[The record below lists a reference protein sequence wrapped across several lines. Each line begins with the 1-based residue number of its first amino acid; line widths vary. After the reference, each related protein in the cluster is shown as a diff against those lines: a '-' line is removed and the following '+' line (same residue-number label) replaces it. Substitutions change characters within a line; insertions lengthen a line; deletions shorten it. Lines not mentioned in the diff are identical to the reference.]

1 MRPDPQDRE
10 RAARHSTLV
19 SVAVNLGLSLIQ
31 IIVGL
36 WAHSSGLVADG
47 VHSISDLVAD
57 FVVLAAN
64 RISHKAADQ
73 DHPYGHMRFETAASL
88 MLGALLLTVGAGMLW
103 SAALKFHAPQLIP
116 RVHQAA
122 LWVALCAILAKE
134 SLFRYMRAVAHRVRS
149 SMLAANAWHARS
161 DAASSL
167 VVALGVIGNLNGV
180 PMFDPLAA
188 AVVGFMVCR
197 MGWRFGYD
205 AFQDL
210 VDRGLSSTEV
220 EALRTTLSQTEGVV
234 NAHDLRTRKMGDLV
248 IVDAHLLVGSHISV
262 SEGHQVALQGQQRL
276 RELHAVTDA
285 TIHIDA
291 DHDDEISNLGLPSR
305 QLLLRRLNALLGEDA
320 LRLEHLLAHYLDG
333 HVELDIMLPSGAG
346 DLAQRLLAL
355 PTLDKVPRLRVF
367 VQQAAAPEQNRLNES

>member
-1 MRPDPQDRE
+1 
-10 RAARHSTLV
+10 
-19 SVAVNLGLSLIQ
+19 
-31 IIVGL
+31 
-36 WAHSSGLVADG
+36 
-47 VHSISDLVAD
+47 
-57 FVVLAAN
+57 
-64 RISHKAADQ
+64 
-73 DHPYGHMRFETAASL
+73 
-88 MLGALLLTVGAGMLW
+88 
-103 SAALKFHAPQLIP
+103 
-116 RVHQAA
+116 
-122 LWVALCAILAKE
+122 
-134 SLFRYMRAVAHRVRS
+134 
-149 SMLAANAWHARS
+149 
-161 DAASSL
+161 
-167 VVALGVIGNLNGV
+167 
-180 PMFDPLAA
+180 
-188 AVVGFMVCR
+188 
-197 MGWRFGYD
+197 
-205 AFQDL
+205 
-210 VDRGLSSTEV
+210 
-220 EALRTTLSQTEGVV
+220 
-234 NAHDLRTRKMGDLV
+234 MGDLV